1 MEPTYETLK
10 QQLSALSQ
18 RYTNLGNLLAEAAQ
32 HLKTAGTPPAKTL
45 IDELIAYSKDFS
57 EIQQKFIAQGQKGA
71 GQATSL
77 QQLQNLLQSLT
88 ATPGHQKTHQQALA
102 ILERVLSLTHSEQA
116 EFAPLQTAK
125 NQARE
130 LQQSIPQKNP
140 ELHPVAEALA
150 TGNHPLVALVNLVEK
165 QDQLD
170 DNQWAVL
177 EEQITTAFGKSLGVA
192 ISRGKINFMVQ
203 KTAAVPTAKPPIP
216 DIVILDEPQG
226 TANPELIIVPSID
239 VTKLPPTIDGK
250 NIVFGKAPLTT
261 KFQGKATL
269 SNLNLKLLVHLQ
281 GLGDRTFTAREYAG
295 TRGQGRRLEAFQ
307 IQLDPAIPG
316 LSLRYMAHIATIG
329 DTPWISEG
337 QLVGERGKNRQ
348 IEGLA
353 IELIGPEST
362 NYTVFYTAH
371 IQNKGDVPVCTNGQ
385 YCGTKG
391 QGLRVEGIK
400 VWIEAKS

>member
-1 MEPTYETLK
+1 VEPTYETLK

-18 RYTNLGNLLAEAAQ
+18 RYTNLGNLLTEAAQ

-57 EIQQKFIAQGQKGA
+57 EIQQKFITQGQKGA
-71 GQATSL
+71 AQANSV

-88 ATPGHQKTHQQALA
+88 ATPGHQKTHQQALT
-102 ILERVLSLTHSEQA
+102 ILERVLSLTHSEQTD
-116 EFAPLQTAK
+116 FAPLQTAQ

-130 LQQSIPQKNP
+130 LQQSIQQSQQ
-140 ELHPVAEALA
+140 LHPASEALA
-150 TGNHPLVALVNLVEK
+150 TGNHALVALVNLVEK

-177 EEQITTAFGKSLGVA
+177 EEQITKVFGKSLGVA
-192 ISRGKINFMVQ
+192 ISRGKINFRIQ
-203 KTAAVPTAKPPIP
+203 QTAAFPTAKPPIP

-261 KFQGKATL
+261 KSLGKATL
-269 SNLNLKLLVHLQ
+269 SNFNLKLLVHLQ

-316 LSLRYMAHIATIG
+316 LSLRYMAHIANIG
-329 DTPWISEG
+329 DTPWIPEG

-353 IELIGPEST
+353 IELLGPESA

-371 IQNKGDVPVCTNGQ
+371 VQNKGDIPVCTNGQ

-400 VWIEAKS
+400 VWLEAKS

>member
-18 RYTNLGNLLAEAAQ
+18 RYTNLGNLLTEAAQ

-57 EIQQKFIAQGQKGA
+57 EIQQKFITQGQKGA
-71 GQATSL
+71 AQATSV

-102 ILERVLSLTHSEQA
+102 ILERVLSLTHSEQTD
-116 EFAPLQTAK
+116 FAPLQTAQ

-130 LQQSIPQKNP
+130 LQQSIQQSQQ
-140 ELHPVAEALA
+140 LHPAVEALA
-150 TGNHPLVALVNLVEK
+150 TGNHALVALVNLVEK

-177 EEQITTAFGKSLGVA
+177 EEQITKVFGKSLGVA
-192 ISRGKINFMVQ
+192 ISRGKINFRVQ
-203 KTAAVPTAKPPIP
+203 QTAAVSTAKPPIP

-226 TANPELIIVPSID
+226 NANPELIIVPSID

-261 KFQGKATL
+261 KSQEKATL
-269 SNLNLKLLVHLQ
+269 SNFNLKLLVHLQ

-316 LSLRYMAHIATIG
+316 LSLRYMAHIANIG
-329 DTPWISEG
+329 DTPWIPEG

-353 IELIGPEST
+353 VELIGPESA

-371 IQNKGDVPVCTNGQ
+371 VQNKGDIPVCTNGQ

-400 VWIEAKS
+400 VWLEAKS

>member
-18 RYTNLGNLLAEAAQ
+18 RYTNLGNLLTEAAQ

-57 EIQQKFIAQGQKGA
+57 EIQQKFITQGQKGA
-71 GQATSL
+71 AQATSV

-102 ILERVLSLTHSEQA
+102 ILERVLSLTHSEQTD
-116 EFAPLQTAK
+116 FAPLQTAQ

-130 LQQSIPQKNP
+130 LQQSIQQSQQ
-140 ELHPVAEALA
+140 LHPAAEALA
-150 TGNHPLVALVNLVEK
+150 TGNHALVALVNLVEK

-177 EEQITTAFGKSLGVA
+177 EEQITKVFGKSLGVA
-192 ISRGKINFMVQ
+192 ISRGKINFRVQ
-203 KTAAVPTAKPPIP
+203 QTAAVSTAKPPIP

-250 NIVFGKAPLTT
+250 NIVFGQAPLTT
-261 KFQGKATL
+261 KSQEKATL
-269 SNLNLKLLVHLQ
+269 SNFNLKLLVHLQ

-316 LSLRYMAHIATIG
+316 LSLRYMAHIANIG
-329 DTPWISEG
+329 DTPWIPEG

-353 IELIGPEST
+353 VELIGPESA

-371 IQNKGDVPVCTNGQ
+371 VQNKGDVPVCTNGQ

-400 VWIEAKS
+400 VWLEAKS